1 MLIEPRSIK
10 LTTRTGVEVRRTLP
24 HRDLKM
30 IGAWC
35 FVDHFGPTK
44 QTDGMVVA
52 AHPHTGLQT
61 ATWLIEGAIEHR
73 DSIGSVQ
80 LIKPGQLNLMTAGRG
95 IAHSE
100 ISLTS
105 SQVPGT
111 EVLHA
116 VQLWIAL
123 PKDSIDTVPEFEHQD
138 SLPRFT
144 IADGPAGSIA
154 TATVLAGEFMGH
166 VAQTKT
172 FSPLIG
178 VEIRVRAG
186 QTIEIPLNPAFE
198 HGFMLAQGQITVNNT
213 DIPVSGLSYLE
224 KGSDSATLTAGQQ
237 DSIVLLLGG
246 QPFGEK
252 ILMWWNFIG
261 RTHQDIAK
269 TRAEWNAADPSRFP
283 GFEDSIGGRIPAPD
297 LPNVTLQSR

>member
-1 MLIEPRSIK
+1 
-10 LTTRTGVEVRRTLP
+10 
-24 HRDLKM
+24 M

-61 ATWLIEGAIEHR
+61 VTWLIEGAIEHR

-80 LIKPGQLNLMTAGRG
+80 IIKPGQLNLMTAGHG

-100 ISLTS
+100 L
-105 SQVPGT
+105 SQTGPAL
-111 EVLHA
+111 LHA
-116 VQLWIAL
+116 VQLWVAL
-123 PKDSIDTVPEFEHQD
+123 PKEAIDTAPEFEHQAN
-138 SLPRFT
+138 LPRFT
-144 IADGPAGSIA
+144 LADGPAGSIA

-172 FSPLIG
+172 FRPLLG

-186 QTIEIPLNPAFE
+186 ESVEIPLNPAFE
-198 HGFMLAQGQITVNNT
+198 HGFMLAEGQIALNNT
-213 DIPVSGLSYLE
+213 DIPVSGLKYLE
-224 KGSDSATLTAGQQ
+224 KGADSAILTAGAQ
-237 DSIVLLLGG
+237 DSIILLLGG
-246 QPFGEK
+246 EPFGEK

-261 RTHQDIAK
+261 RSHQDIAK
-269 TRAEWNAADPSRFP
+269 AREEWNSQTNPRF
-283 GFEDSIGGRIPAPD
+283 GSFEDSIGGYIPAPD
-297 LPNVTLQSR
+297 LPNVSLQAR

>member
-1 MLIEPRSIK
+1 MLIEPRTIK

-61 ATWLIEGAIEHR
+61 VTWLIEGAIEHR

-80 LIKPGQLNLMTAGRG
+80 IIKPGQLNLMTAGHG

-100 ISLTS
+100 L
-105 SQVPGT
+105 SQTGPAL
-111 EVLHA
+111 LHA
-116 VQLWIAL
+116 VQLWVAL
-123 PKDSIDTVPEFEHQD
+123 PKEAIDTAPEFEHQAN
-138 SLPRFT
+138 LPRFT
-144 IADGPAGSIA
+144 LADGPAGSIA

-172 FSPLIG
+172 FSPLLG
-178 VEIRVRAG
+178 VEIRLRAG
-186 QTIEIPLNPAFE
+186 ESVEIPLNPAFE
-198 HGFMLAQGQITVNNT
+198 HGFMLAEGQIALNNT
-213 DIPVSGLSYLE
+213 DIPVSGLKYLE
-224 KGSDSATLTAGQQ
+224 KGADSAILTAGAQ
-237 DSIVLLLGG
+237 DSIILLLGG
-246 QPFGEK
+246 EPFGEK

-261 RTHQDIAK
+261 RSHQDIAK
-269 TRAEWNAADPSRFP
+269 AREEWNSQTNPRF
-283 GFEDSIGGRIPAPD
+283 GSFEDSIGGYIPAPD
-297 LPNVTLQSR
+297 LPNVSLQAR